1 MPTFEHPV
9 QNANEL
15 RDAAQGLAHTTH
27 RIDDPTCVYP
37 VLCSLRSALESLS
50 LSLHRLG
57 ELHDGPAPHGTGV
70 DDDAA
75 ARRAASYQA
84 SWEMHRAGE
93 MIHQVAECVDRAHE
107 LGARVAYDLADHLP
121 DRARRTPASS
131 SSHTLGPS
139 L

>member
-37 VLCSLRSALESLS
+37 VLCSLSSALESLS

-75 ARRAASYQA
+75 AIIVTAQRRQSDDYD
-84 SWEMHRAGE
+84 E
-93 MIHQVAECVDRAHE
+93 
-107 LGARVAYDLADHLP
+107 RVPAVGL
-121 DRARRTPASS
+121 RRTADYAVQRV
-131 SSHTLGPS
+131 HIAGDTRDGATRLGSPS
-139 L
+139 FFA